1 MRLPFDPECDD
12 FEEQLALPSSVDAE
26 SVDWTAVRRSA
37 YLIHQRI
44 SYRYE
49 GPVRQL
55 RQRLVVQPREQ
66 HGDQRRLHRHLRV
79 FHAVPRRVTDILD
92 SFGNHV
98 VDITIPMVTTEVT
111 FVSWSVVE
119 RDAKHGPHLAAS
131 AWLRDPRLLTST
143 RLTTAD
149 AGLRDLADEMAATGL
164 RDADLAETVCGRV
177 HQEMRYQYDVTG
189 IGTTAAEA
197 FTLRSGVCQ
206 DYAHVMLA
214 ITRELGMPSR
224 YVSGQLIGTGGSHA
238 WVEVLIPNGTGCAEV
253 ISLDPTHNR
262 RTDMTYL
269 TIAVGRDY
277 SDGAPFSGSYRAPY
291 AGRLSTIKRVSVVSV
306 DGDPQLVTTV

>member
-1 MRLPFDPECDD
+1 VKLPIDPGSDDPEQ
-12 FEEQLALPSSVDAE
+12 QLALPSSFDTDR
-26 SVDWTAVRRSA
+26 VDWATVRRSA

-66 HGDQRRLHRHLRV
+66 HGDQRRLHRQLRV
-79 FHAVPRRVTDILD
+79 LHAVPRRVTDIVD

-98 VDITIPMVTTEVT
+98 VDVTIPVVKAGVT

-119 RDAKHGPHLAAS
+119 RDADHGPHLTAS
-131 AWLRDPRLLTST
+131 SWLRDPRLLTPT
-143 RLTTAD
+143 RLTSAD
-149 AGLRDLADEMAATGL
+149 TSLRDLAEELAATGL
-164 RDADLAETVCGRV
+164 RGADLAEIVCGRV

-189 IGTTAAEA
+189 IGTTADEA
-197 FTLRSGVCQ
+197 FTMRSGVCQ
-206 DYAHVMLA
+206 DYSHVMLA

-238 WVEVLIPNGTGCAEV
+238 WVEVLIPNDAGCAEV

-277 SDGAPFSGSYRAPY
+277 SDVAPLSGTYRAPY
-291 AGRLSTIKRVSVVSV
+291 AGRLSTIKQVSVVSV
-306 DGDPQLVTTV
+306 DGEPQRATTA

>member
-1 MRLPFDPECDD
+1 MRLPFDQECSD
-12 FEEQLALPSSVDAE
+12 FEEHCALPSSVDADI
-26 SVDWTAVRRSA
+26 VDWSAVRRSA

-55 RQRLVVQPREQ
+55 RQRLVVQPRAQ

-79 FHAVPRRVTDILD
+79 LHAVPQRVTDVVD

-98 VDITIPMVTTEVT
+98 VDVTIPVVTARVT

-119 RDAKHGPHLAAS
+119 RDAEYGPHLAAS
-131 AWLRDPRLLTST
+131 PWSRDPRLLTPT
-143 RLTTAD
+143 RLTMAD
-149 AGLRDLADEMAATGL
+149 ARLRDLANEVAATGL

-177 HQEMRYQYDVTG
+177 HQEMRYQYGVTG
-189 IGTTAAEA
+189 IGTTASEA
-197 FTLRSGVCQ
+197 FTLGSGVCQ
-206 DYAHVMLA
+206 DFAHVTLA

-238 WVEVLIPNGTGCAEV
+238 WVEVLIPTGSGCAEV
-253 ISLDPTHNR
+253 VSLDPTHNR
-262 RTDMTYL
+262 RTDLTYL

-277 SDGAPFSGSYRAPY
+277 SDVAPFSGTYRAPY
-291 AGRLSTIKRVSVVSV
+291 LGRLSTIKRVSLVSV
-306 DGDPQLVTTV
+306 DGDPQLATTA